1 MITLSSDSGQVT
13 GWQGFVAVDGV
24 VYNWMGAAIGPAVVN
39 ETSATY
45 TSTQTV
51 FTFDVEGKIT
61 LTATFLSPVYPDDL
75 VKQSLQ
81 YSYVDVT
88 AVSADGAS
96 HSVQVYMDTSGGTSC
111 GVCLVLRKLLKFKSK
126 ADNMGLRIREW

>member
-1 MITLSSDSGQVT
+1 MLTFQYSTDSGQNT
-13 GWQGFVAVDGV
+13 GWQGFVAVDGT
-24 VYNWMGAAIGPAVVN
+24 VYNWMGAAVGPDVVN

-61 LTATFLSPVYPDDL
+61 LTATFLSPVHPNDL
-75 VKQSLQ
+75 LKQSLQ

-88 AVSADGAS
+88 AVSADGDS
-96 HSVQVYMDTSGGTSC
+96 HSVQVYMDCSGGKT
-111 GVCLVLRKLLKFKSK
+111 
-126 ADNMGLRIREW
+126 